1 MFGLSFR
8 NPFAL
13 VGAGGETGVQLS
25 FNRDQISPKWT
36 VIGPTIVLSA
46 TVAGLLG
53 YLVFDGDFTQ
63 PGDAATLAVSIVVFA
78 IATAL
83 LVRIGLSGIGQLEK
97 LGLTDSLSGVPNRR
111 ALHHDVARLAGE
123 EDEVALS
130 LIDLDGFKAVNDHY
144 GHFVGDKLIKRCAE
158 LLRELCGS
166 DAYFYRLG
174 GDEFAIVVIGPIA
187 GNILEST
194 CRRLLEKLA
203 KPVTIDDRKI
213 SIGAS
218 IGLARSTKEAPF
230 ASSELL
236 RQADVAMYAS
246 KTGGKMRCTWFNEE
260 FDKAREKARE
270 VENELR
276 VALARDEFCMN
287 YQPLVDA
294 ASGEIVAVEAL
305 LRWNRGDRE
314 PIGPNLFIP
323 VAEETGLINPIGRWV
338 LHRACTDALDWPNI
352 KLSVNVSPAQ
362 LRNPE
367 FPIQLGHILEETNF
381 PPEKLELEITETYLV
396 GDPNVAGRA
405 LDMIRGFGVG
415 VALDDFGTGYASIGF
430 LRKFRFE
437 KLKLDRSLIIDAA
450 DDDSSRAMMVSSIA
464 VARAMNMGVT
474 AEGVE
479 TQAQATLARTAGC
492 DQMQG
497 WLYYKAVPAAEV
509 TRLLARPSATFGD
522 QRHGHVANA

>member
-13 VGAGGETGVQLS
+13 LGASGETGVQLS
-25 FNRDQISPKWT
+25 FNRDHISPKWT
-36 VIGPTIVLSA
+36 VIGPTLVLSA

-53 YLVFDGDFTQ
+53 YLVFDGGFAQ
-63 PGDAATLAVSIVVFA
+63 PGDGAILGVSIIVFA
-78 IATAL
+78 VATAL
-83 LVRIGLSGIGQLEK
+83 LVRIGLSGVRQLEK

-111 ALHHDVARLAGE
+111 ALHHDVARLAVEG
-123 EDEVALS
+123 DEVALA

-158 LLRELCGS
+158 LLRELCGG
-166 DAYFYRLG
+166 DAHHYRLG

-203 KPVTIDDRKI
+203 KPVTIEERKI
-213 SIGAS
+213 TIGAS
-218 IGLARSTKEAPF
+218 IGLARSTRDAPF

-305 LRWNRGDRE
+305 LRWNRGERE

-338 LHRACTDALDWPNI
+338 LHRACTDALEWPNI

-509 TRLLARPSATFGD
+509 TRLLARPSTLGD
-522 QRHGHVANA
+522 ERHGHVANA

>member
-1 MFGLSFR
+1 M
-8 NPFAL
+8 
-13 VGAGGETGVQLS
+13 QLS

-53 YLVFDGDFTQ
+53 YLVLDGDFTQ

>member
-305 LRWNRGDRE
+305 LRWNRGERE